1 MVKQTRHSGRIYLQI
16 NLMQICMENHVS
28 SKLMLTLIFWNLEQ
42 SSAPGRPDIVDYD
55 NRSVDLKWT
64 APTVDG
70 GVPIEK
76 YIIEKKD
83 KFV

>member
-1 MVKQTRHSGRIYLQI
+1 MFTYF
-16 NLMQICMENHVS
+16 C
-28 SKLMLTLIFWNLEQ
+28 NLEQ
-42 SSAPGRPDIVDYD
+42 SSSPGRPDIVDYD

-83 KFV
+83 KFVFPNFFMLGRIV